1 MKTIKQLFV
10 GALWLTVCLLC
21 SGQLLAQVVSQ
32 QPAFMERA
40 QTQLENGVSVTV
52 AVPSAAET
60 KEYFGLSL
68 YQKNVQPVWLDV
80 TNEREI
86 PVQFLPVGLDS
97 WYYTPIESAMLGA
110 GRKAD
115 ASRVKRFEAEG
126 MKIYIG
132 PGERRSGF
140 IFSRLDQGTKSF
152 NVDFFARGN
161 EHFGFT
167 FFVPVPGLRMDHQDV
182 DWDNLYS
189 DEEIR
194 DLDQA
199 ALIETLQQLPCCTT
213 DKGAKG
219 TGDPL
224 NLVVIGTPDD
234 VYYSFLRAGWDETE
248 VISKGSL
255 WRMGKAFVA
264 RSENR
269 YSPVSGLYVFGRPQ
283 DVALQKARDN
293 IDERNHLRLWMSP
306 YRYQGK
312 PVWIGQISRDIGVR
326 LTRKTIT
333 THKIDPDVD
342 ETREYLVENLAYS
355 QSLWKLGYVSGVGA
369 ASRAEPRGNLT
380 GDPYYTDGLRVVLW
394 VTGEPVSFSD
404 IQGLDWG
411 AEPTR

>member
-1 MKTIKQLFV
+1 MSKYRVLKLFMV
-10 GALWLTVCLLC
+10 VCCL
-21 SGQLLAQVVSQ
+21 SSAAQMRAEEAPA
-32 QPAFMERA
+32 QPSFMDRA
-40 QTQLENGVSVTV
+40 QTQSEDGISVTV
-52 AVPSAAET
+52 AVPSAVET

-68 YQKNVQPVWLDV
+68 YQKNVQPVWVDA
-80 TNEREI
+80 TNNRDI

-97 WYYTPIESAMLGA
+97 WYFTPIESAALGA
-110 GRKAD
+110 EKKAD
-115 ASRVKRFEAEG
+115 AVTAKRFERES
-126 MKIYIG
+126 MKVLIE

-140 IFSRLDQGTKSF
+140 VFTRLDQGTKSF
-152 NVDFFARGN
+152 NVDFFSLDKD
-161 EHFGFT
+161 HLGFT
-167 FFVPVPGLRMDHQDV
+167 FFVPVPGLRFDHQDV
-182 DWDNLYS
+182 DWSNLHS
-189 DEEIR
+189 DEEIQNLDR
-194 DLDQA
+194 DG
-199 ALIETLQQLPCCTT
+199 LIEALQQMPCCTT

-219 TGDPL
+219 SGDPL

-234 VYYSFLRAGWDETE
+234 VYYSFMRAGWDETE
-248 VISKGSL
+248 VISRGSL

-293 IDERNHLRLWMSP
+293 IDERNHLRLWMSSL
-306 YRYQGK
+306 RYEGL

-355 QSLWKLGYVSGVGA
+355 QALAKLGYVAGVGA
-369 ASRAEPRGNLT
+369 TSRGEPRGNLT
-380 GDPYYTDGLRVVLW
+380 GDPYFTDGLRVVLW
-394 VTGEPVSFSD
+394 VASDPTSTSD
-404 IQGLDWG
+404 IQDLSWG